1 MTSIDTFIQDIE
13 KRKEKEIHLL
23 ENTMAKKKEDI
34 IHTKETRIKEMHQYY
49 LNEAKIKSNREAT
62 RIIEAAKLKAK
73 KILFDAINA
82 NMASTFDVIKNEMNL
97 YVSKPDYKK
106 TLIKMIDYAKNT
118 LGQNIVVRCREND
131 LLIIKEM
138 SIPVGSS
145 INSIGGIV
153 ADDEEGKREIDL
165 TFEELLRTSE
175 DDVKSFLL
183 ERMVK

>member
-23 ENTMAKKKEDI
+23 ENTLAKKKEDI
-34 IHTKETRIKEMHQYY
+34 KRTKETRIKELQVYY
-49 LNEAKIKSNREAT
+49 INEAKIKSNREAT

-82 NMASTFDVIKNEMNL
+82 NMDSTFDVIKNEMKL
-97 YVSKPDYKK
+97 YVSKPEYKK
-106 TLIKMIDYAKNT
+106 TLIKMINYAKNT
-118 LGQNIVVRCREND
+118 LVQNIIIHCREND

-138 SIPVGSS
+138 NIPVGSS

-153 ADDEEGKREIDL
+153 AEDEGGKREIDL
-165 TFEELLRTSE
+165 TFDELLRTSE